1 MRSKKAIKNVISSII
16 LQIVTFVCGLIVPRL
31 ILTHFGSNVN
41 GLINS
46 ITQFLAYI
54 SLLESGFGPVV
65 KSILYKPIANKNKM
79 QIELILKA
87 SEKFFRKIALFF
99 VIYILIL
106 CIIYPNF
113 VNQEFD
119 TMYTISLILIIGIS
133 TFSEYFFGM
142 TYKLYLQAD
151 QKTYVTST
159 IQIGTTI
166 LNTIVTLIL
175 INLGASIQ
183 WVKLIGALIYIA
195 RPILQNIYVKKK
207 YEINLNNA
215 NDNYEI
221 KQRWDGLAQHI
232 AGVIHG
238 NTDVTLLTIFSNVK
252 EVSVYSV
259 YYLVIAG
266 VRNITQIFSTAI
278 EAGFG
283 DMIAKDEKENL
294 NKKFNMYEFL
304 YFTIVTIVYSC
315 TASLIVPFVMVY
327 TNGITDIEYVR
338 YVFAYIIVA
347 AYFVFS
353 IKIPYNSLATS
364 AGKFVE
370 TRRGAW
376 VEAISNLV
384 ISLIL
389 VFKFEIIGVAIGTLI
404 SVTIRAIELIT
415 FSNKNILNRKARITF
430 KKILLSIIQLIIVTM
445 ISHFIFSLGE
455 ISYLNWIIMAIK
467 VFVVAVFIV
476 VPINIILNRSDFN
489 EFLNIL
495 KGVTGWK
502 KR

>member
-1 MRSKKAIKNVISSII
+1 MRSKKAIKNLISSII
-16 LQIVTFVCGLIVPRL
+16 LQLVTFICGLIVPRL
-31 ILTHFGSNVN
+31 ILTNFGSDVN

-65 KSILYKPIANKNKM
+65 KSILYKPIANKDKT
-79 QIELILKA
+79 QIESILKA
-87 SEKFFRKIALFF
+87 SEKFFRKIAF
-99 VIYILIL
+99 VFVLYILML
-106 CIIYPNF
+106 CLIYPNF
-113 VNQEFD
+113 VNQDFD
-119 TMYTISLILIIGIS
+119 IMFTVSLILIIGIS

-166 LNTIVTLIL
+166 LNTIVMLIL

-183 WVKLIGALIYIA
+183 WVKLIGALIYII

-207 YEINLNNA
+207 YNINLKNVK
-215 NDNYEI
+215 DNYEI

-259 YYLVIAG
+259 YYQVIAG

-283 DMIAKDEKENL
+283 DMIAKEERENL
-294 NKKFNMYEFL
+294 NKKFNMYEFI

-315 TASLIVPFVMVY
+315 TASLIVPFIRVY
-327 TNGITDIEYVR
+327 TNGVTDIEYVR
-338 YVFAYIIVA
+338 YLFAYIIVA
-347 AYFVFS
+347 AYFIFS
-353 IKIPYNSLATS
+353 IKIPYNSLASS

-376 VEAISNLV
+376 VEAISNLI
-384 ISLIL
+384 ISFIL
-389 VFKFEIIGVAIGTLI
+389 VFKFGIVGVAIGTLV
-404 SVTIRAIELIT
+404 SVSIRTIELII
-415 FSNKNILNRKARITF
+415 FSNKNILNRKTIITF
-430 KKILLSIIQLIIVTM
+430 KKILLSIFQLIIITT
-445 ISHFIFSLGE
+445 ISHFVFNLGE
-455 ISYLNWIIMAIK
+455 VSYLNWIIMAFK
-467 VFVVAVFIV
+467 VFIV
-476 VPINIILNRSDFN
+476 SLCVVLPINIILNKNDFC
-489 EFLNIL
+489 EFLLML
-495 KGVTGWK
+495 KGVIKWRK
-502 KR
+502 K

>member
-1 MRSKKAIKNVISSII
+1 MC
-16 LQIVTFVCGLIVPRL
+16 L
-31 ILTHFGSNVN
+31 
-41 GLINS
+41 
-46 ITQFLAYI
+46 
-54 SLLESGFGPVV
+54 
-65 KSILYKPIANKNKM
+65 
-79 QIELILKA
+79 
-87 SEKFFRKIALFF
+87 
-99 VIYILIL
+99 
-106 CIIYPNF
+106 IYPNF

-119 TMYTISLILIIGIS
+119 TIFTVSLILIIGIS

-166 LNTIVTLIL
+166 LNTIVMLIL

-183 WVKLIGALIYIA
+183 WVKLIGALIYII

-207 YEINLNNA
+207 YNINLKNVK
-215 NDNYEI
+215 DNYEI

-259 YYLVIAG
+259 YYQVIAG

-283 DMIAKDEKENL
+283 DMIARGEKENL
-294 NKKFNMYEFL
+294 NKKFNMYEFI

-315 TASLIVPFVMVY
+315 TGALIVPFIKVY
-327 TNGITDIEYVR
+327 TNGVTDIEYVR
-338 YVFAYIIVA
+338 YLFAYIIVV

-353 IKIPYNSLATS
+353 IKIPYNSLVNS
-364 AGKFVE
+364 AGNFVE

-376 VEAISNLV
+376 IEAISNLI
-384 ISLIL
+384 ISIIL
-389 VFKFEIIGVAIGTLI
+389 VFKFGIVGVAIGTLI
-404 SVTIRAIELIT
+404 SVLIRAIELII
-415 FSNKNILNRKARITF
+415 FSNKYILNRKARITLN
-430 KKILLSIIQLIIVTM
+430 KILLSLIQLLVVII
-445 ISHFIFSLGE
+445 ISHFAFDLGD
-455 ISYLNWIIMAIK
+455 ISYISWILMAIK
-467 VFVVAVFIV
+467 VLTLSIIIV
-476 VPINIILNRSDFN
+476 VPVNIIINKNDFK
-489 EFLNIL
+489 EFLNLL
-495 KGVTGWK
+495 KGVAKWK
-502 KR
+502 RR